1 MVQLICSPRVREK
14 LERELAVFDI
24 PVEDDGTWVLVER
37 GFELPAD
44 KPALVF
50 DPLDY
55 MEAVRMLVAGV
66 RDDSGGQRT
75 LTGQSGSTFTVLS
88 PREVR
93 YLEAEGDGVVAATAS
108 GRYRVRRTLQYY
120 ELSWSTIGFI
130 RVNKS
135 QLANIVHVREIVPW
149 FNSRF
154 VLRMTGGEELEVSKT
169 YSGRLR
175 TALRL
180 GEVK

>member
-1 MVQLICSPRVREK
+1 MVQLVCSPRVREK
-14 LERELAVFDI
+14 LERELAAFDI
-24 PVEDDGTWVLVER
+24 PVEVDGAWVLVER
-37 GFELPAD
+37 GLEQPLD
-44 KPALVF
+44 KPAIVF
-50 DPLDY
+50 DALDY

-66 RDDSGGQRT
+66 RDEVGGPRA
-75 LTGQSGSTFTVLS
+75 LTGQSGSTFTVLA

-93 YLEAEGDGVVAATAS
+93 YLEAQDDGVAAVTAT
-108 GRYRVRRTLQYY
+108 GRFRVRRTLQYY

-154 VLRMTGGEELEVSKT
+154 VLRMAGGEELEVSKT
-169 YSGRLR
+169 YSKRLR
-175 TALRL
+175 TALKL